1 MIANPK
7 GINFLSGN
15 FCEGDL
21 FWDGENKRDPNSIEN
36 LLSGRGERITWVDC
50 FFYWG
55 KINAKNERL
64 RT

>member
-7 GINFLSGN
+7 GINFLPGN

-36 LLSGRGERITWVDC
+36 LFSGRGERITWVDC
-50 FFYWG
+50 FFLLG
-55 KINAKNERL
+55 KNKSKK
-64 RT
+64 

>member
-7 GINFLSGN
+7 GINFFPGN

-50 FFYWG
+50 FFIG
-55 KINAKNERL
+55 EK
-64 RT
+64 